1 MSTSHNDPSGDQEL
15 RYEGGGNMHLH
26 IFAETPFMYNVALC
40 VCVYC
45 NILLNTLR
53 FCNVSMDLV
62 RRSKNRKN
70 GDNEKV
76 VKNAKQNCNVEQ
88 TTYLQILYKR

>member
-1 MSTSHNDPSGDQEL
+1 
-15 RYEGGGNMHLH
+15 
-26 IFAETPFMYNVALC
+26 
-40 VCVYC
+40 
-45 NILLNTLR
+45 
-53 FCNVSMDLV
+53 MDLV

-70 GDNEKV
+70 GDDEKV